1 MEKLTVRRGGT
12 TLKQLPA
19 NWWLP
24 WLVRARTQLVE
35 HRNLLNRINVF
46 PVADADTGTNLVAT
60 VGRAADTAG
69 LADEPDFAT
78 AARAAL
84 RGARGNSGTLVS
96 VWLLGLAG
104 ELEGLDCPDVVQL
117 HHALLAGAQRA
128 QSALSQPAEG
138 TALTV
143 MSALAAVPPTEN
155 FGGYLAKLVDAAESA
170 VRQSAHA
177 EHARH
182 GWVDSGALGMLLVT
196 AALYSA
202 ITATEATADYSD
214 LLVLPPAFEGKK
226 LLDSEVAGA
235 RTQPQVEVMCTMQL
249 PVYEVTALRS
259 ALDTIGDSVSI
270 AQVYA
275 GHEALWAIHVHVAK
289 ERDALRVLEAAGEP
303 QDVRVTALDT
313 AEHQERH
320 AGELA

>member
-1 MEKLTVRRGGT
+1 MEELTVRKGGT
-12 TLKQLPA
+12 ILKQLPA

-35 HRNLLNRINVF
+35 HRTLLNRINVF
-46 PVADADTGTNLVAT
+46 PVADADTGANLAAT
-60 VGRAADTAG
+60 LGRAANTAG

-84 RGARGNSGTLVS
+84 KGARGNSGTLVS

-104 ELEGLDCPDVVQL
+104 ELEGIDCPDAAQL
-117 HHALLAGAQRA
+117 QGALKTGAERA

-143 MSALAAVPPTEN
+143 MSAVASVPAIDSCEA
-155 FGGYLAKLVDAAESA
+155 YLAELVIAAEVA

-177 EHARH
+177 EQARH
-182 GWVDSGALGMLLVT
+182 GWVDSGALGMLLVI
-196 AALYSA
+196 AALHSSA
-202 ITATEATADYSD
+202 TGAEVSTDFSD
-214 LLVLPPAFEGKK
+214 LLVLPPAFEGKE
-226 LLDSEVAGA
+226 LVDAETPVTGA
-235 RTQPQVEVMCTMQL
+235 QPQVEVMCTIQL

-259 ALDTIGDSVSI
+259 ALDTVGDSLSI
-270 AQVYA
+270 AQVQA
-275 GHEALWAIHVHVAK
+275 GDEALWAIHVHVAE

-303 QDVRVTALDT
+303 QDVRVTALDA

>member
-1 MEKLTVRRGGT
+1 MEKLTVRRGGI

-35 HRNLLNRINVF
+35 HQNLLNRINVF
-46 PVADADTGTNLVAT
+46 PVADADTGTNLVTT

-69 LADEPDFAT
+69 LADEPDFAS

-104 ELEGLDCPDVVQL
+104 ELEGLDCPDGAQL
-117 HHALLAGAQRA
+117 QRALLAGSQRA
-128 QSALSQPAEG
+128 QNALSQPAEG
-138 TALTV
+138 TVLTV
-143 MSALAAVPPTEN
+143 MSAIAAVPPTEN
-155 FGGYLAKLVDAAESA
+155 FGGYLSGLVAAAEVA
-170 VRQSAHA
+170 VRQTAHA

-182 GWVDSGALGMLLVT
+182 GWVDSGALGMLLITSTLHTAVT
-196 AALYSA
+196 G
-202 ITATEATADYSD
+202 TETTADFSD

-226 LLDSEVAGA
+226 LVDSGAAGA
-235 RTQPQVEVMCTMQL
+235 GAQPQVEVMCTIHL

-259 ALDTIGDSVSI
+259 ALDTVGDSVSI
-270 AQVYA
+270 AQVHA
-275 GHEALWAIHVHVAK
+275 GNEALWAIHVHVAEEK
-289 ERDALRVLEAAGEP
+289 DALRVLEAAGKP
-303 QDVRVTALDT
+303 QDVRVTALDA

-320 AGELA
+320 AGDRA

>member
-46 PVADADTGTNLVAT
+46 PVADADTGTNLVTT
-60 VGRAADTAG
+60 VGRAAETAG
-69 LADEPDFAT
+69 LADEPDFAS

-104 ELEGLDCPDVVQL
+104 ELEGLDCPDAAQL
-117 HHALLAGAQRA
+117 QRALLAGAQGA

-143 MSALAAVPPTEN
+143 MSAIAALPPTEN
-155 FGGYLAKLVDAAESA
+155 FGGYLAELVAAAETA
-170 VRQSAHA
+170 VRHSAHA

-182 GWVDSGALGMLLVT
+182 GWVDSGALGMLLITSALHTAVT
-196 AALYSA
+196 GAEAA
-202 ITATEATADYSD
+202 ADYSD

-226 LLDSEVAGA
+226 LVDSEAAVAGA
-235 RTQPQVEVMCTMQL
+235 QPQVEVMCTIQL

-259 ALDTIGDSVSI
+259 ALDTVGDSVSI
-270 AQVYA
+270 AQVDA
-275 GHEALWAIHVHVAK
+275 GNEALWAIHVHVAEEK
-289 ERDALRVLEAAGEP
+289 DALRVLEAAGEP
-303 QDVRVTALDT
+303 RDVRVTALDA